1 MEGFWG
7 HLSLLGG
14 PRPSAPLTMCGLPY
28 QVFPEQ
34 AVLLRISSLSL
45 PRLLVNY
52 TGKLLAWQPP
62 GQALA
67 GTVPLSEQNL
77 GSIMR

>member
-1 MEGFWG
+1 MGTFVLAWRPQA
-7 HLSLLGG
+7 LSSSDHVW
-14 PRPSAPLTMCGLPY
+14 PSLPG
-28 QVFPEQ
+28 VPEQ